1 MSRLKEIALELLGK
15 YGISE
20 SCLIDE
26 CSCDFEHDEKRLNE
40 EIAKYYAEIEEQ
52 EQEHE
57 HI

>member
-1 MSRLKEIALELLGK
+1 MSRLKEIALELLRK
-15 YGISE
+15 YEISE

-52 EQEHE
+52 EHDY
-57 HI
+57 I